1 MIRVALADDQTLV
14 RLGLRRLLEL
24 SADIRVVAEAADG
37 RGAVQMVQRTAPDLL
52 LLDVRMPHLDG
63 PGVLESLN
71 ELGCQPPTMILTTFS
86 DDTALLRCLRAGA
99 RGSLLKD
106 VSYEELIASV
116 RHVAA
121 GGMLNRPLVPQH
133 ILERLRH
140 PAPEVLEVES
150 VVINLT
156 ERETDILR
164 LMSGGYSN
172 RELADALSL
181 REGTVKNHVSS
192 ILLKLDARDR
202 TRAVL
207 RALELGLL

>member
-24 SADIRVVAEAADG
+24 TVDIRVVAEAADG
-37 RGAVQMVQRTAPDLL
+37 QETVQMVQRTAPDLL

-63 PGVLESLN
+63 PGVLEALN
-71 ELGCQPPTMILTTFS
+71 ELGCQPPTMILTTFT

-121 GGMLNRPLVPQH
+121 GGTLNRSLVPQY

-140 PAPEVLEVES
+140 PIPEGHDANGTVA
-150 VVINLT
+150 NLT
-156 ERETDILR
+156 ERELEILR

-207 RALELGLL
+207 RALEMGLL

>member
-1 MIRVALADDQTLV
+1 MDDQTLV

-24 SADIRVVAEAADG
+24 APDIQVIAEAADG
-37 RGAVQMVQRTAPDLL
+37 QAAVTMVQEVRPDLL

-63 PGVLESLN
+63 PGVLEALGV
-71 ELGCQPPTMILTTFS
+71 LGCLPPTVILTTFN

-116 RHVAA
+116 RHVAQ
-121 GGMLNRPLVPQH
+121 GGSLNGPLVPQH
-133 ILERLRH
+133 LLERLRH
-140 PAPEVLEVES
+140 PISNPPPEDEVK
-150 VVINLT
+150 LT
-156 ERETDILR
+156 EREIDILR

-172 RELADALSL
+172 KELADALSL
-181 REGTVKNHVSS
+181 KEGTVKNHVSN
-192 ILLKLDARDR
+192 ILLKLEARDR

>member
-24 SADIRVVAEAADG
+24 SPDIRVVAEAADG
-37 RGAVQMVQRTAPDLL
+37 QAAVEMVQSAKPDLL

-63 PGVLESLN
+63 PGVLETLN
-71 ELGCQPPTMILTTFS
+71 QLGCLPPTVILTTFN
-86 DDTALLRCLRAGA
+86 DDDALLRCLRAGA

-106 VSYEELIASV
+106 VSYEELIANV
-116 RHVAA
+116 RHVAQ
-121 GGMLNRPLVPQH
+121 GGSLNRPLVPQH
-133 ILERLRH
+133 LLERLRH
-140 PAPEVLEVES
+140 PVSSMPPDGHS
-150 VVINLT
+150 VQLT
-156 ERETDILR
+156 ERELDILR

-172 RELADALSL
+172 KELADALSL
-181 REGTVKNHVSS
+181 REGTIKNHVSS
-192 ILLKLDARDR
+192 ILLKLEARDR

>member
-24 SADIRVVAEAADG
+24 TPDIRVVAEAADG
-37 RGAVQMVQRTAPDLL
+37 QAAVAMVVADPPDLL
-52 LLDVRMPHLDG
+52 LLDVRMPQLDG
-63 PGVLESLN
+63 PGVLEALN
-71 ELGCQPPTMILTTFS
+71 ELGCLPPTVIITTFN
-86 DDTALLRCLRAGA
+86 DDAALLRCLRVGA

-116 RHVAA
+116 RLVAA
-121 GGMLNRPLVPQH
+121 GGTLNRPLISQH
-133 ILERLRH
+133 LLDRLRH
-140 PAPEVLEVES
+140 PDADANTTEADAVH
-150 VVINLT
+150 LT
-156 ERETDILR
+156 ERELDILR

-172 RELADALSL
+172 RELAEGLSI

-192 ILLKLDARDR
+192 ILLKLGARDR